1 MSALAQKVIPARR
14 KLLGSKSPKTRI
26 LIVSDNPAA
35 SRSVAVSLRGL
46 DFDVL
51 LCLFDGRTLTSTP
64 VKAPDAILC
73 HLTDYVEMSPKIAK
87 VVRQHYAP
95 RQLPLIG
102 ALSRPAK
109 GLTDEFDSTVFAPM
123 HASQIAN
130 RVSSMIRLGT
140 IEAEIHR
147 RVATLR
153 EDFNEDVE
161 LGDMSPDRPFRVLFI
176 GKASPAFMVVINAL
190 QDKGVEVV
198 AAFTSF
204 SAFDY
209 LHGDPF
215 DAVIMNALEQPE
227 PALSISET
235 MRKNTKLYHVPT
247 LFLVNDSFEDRD
259 TAYARGARDIVSVK
273 AEPEEIRGRILE
285 LANYHRVHEQMKREL
300 FELVSD
306 KHRDGSGTVFSRTFF
321 DAHLVRCVDYAAKT
335 QQNLSLIGLSF
346 TPDSFD
352 TIENDSIENA
362 LVETGVMIQ
371 DMVRMQDVV
380 CRHEDGFLMALNET
394 SELDAQHVLDR
405 IKPLLETFSFKT
417 TSAGITALTL
427 SASTAILEVKSGE
440 TASQALRS
448 LLHELEQASV

>member
-1 MSALAQKVIPARR
+1 MPALAQKVIPARR
-14 KLLGSKSPKTRI
+14 KLLASKSPKTRI

-35 SRSVAVSLRGL
+35 SRSVAVSLRKL

-73 HLTDYVEMSPKIAK
+73 HMTDYVEMSPKIAK
-87 VVRQHYAP
+87 VIRQHFLP
-95 RQLPLIG
+95 HRMPLIG
-102 ALSRPAK
+102 ALSRPAE
-109 GLTDEFDSTVFAPM
+109 GLSDEFDSTVFAPM

-130 RVSSMIRLGT
+130 RVSSMIRLGS
-140 IEAEIHR
+140 IESEIHR

-153 EDFNEDVE
+153 EDFNEDIE
-161 LGDMSPDRPFRVLFI
+161 LGDMSPDRAFRVLFI

-190 QDKGVEVV
+190 QNKGVEVV

-215 DAVIMNALEQPE
+215 DAVIMNALEQSE

-235 MRKNTKLYHVPT
+235 MRKNTKLFHVPT
-247 LFLVNDSFEDRD
+247 IFLVNETFEDRD
-259 TAYARGARDIVSVK
+259 AAYARGARDIVSVK

-300 FELVSD
+300 FDLVSD
-306 KHRDGSGTVFSRTFF
+306 RYRDASGTVFSRTFF
-321 DAHLVRCVDYAAKT
+321 DAHLVRCVEDAAKS
-335 QQNLSLIGLSF
+335 QRSLSLIALSF
-346 TPDSFD
+346 TPNSSDITD
-352 TIENDSIENA
+352 NESIENA
-362 LVETGVMIQ
+362 INETGTMIQ
-371 DMVRMQDVV
+371 DMVRMQDIV
-380 CRHEDGFLMALNET
+380 CRHQDGFLMALNET
-394 SELDAQHVLDR
+394 SELDAHRVLDR

-417 TSAGITALTL
+417 AGTGGTALTL
-427 SASTAILEVKSGE
+427 SASAAILEIKSGQ
-440 TASQALRS
+440 TAQQALAT
-448 LLHELEQASV
+448 LLHELEHAPI